1 MTDALRLEAHKLV
14 VEAFDAKA
22 VAGMVTKLS
31 VKAKESGVNAAG
43 VVAALKAELAATG
56 LSGEVVESFVAG
68 PLALLVKKEKALAAA
83 AEAAASRAAVS
94 AASVVKAWL
103 VRYLFSCFPAA
114 AGAAAAAAPPAPPAP
129 AATTA
134 VLEIRT
140 TESTTQES
148 AAPLPSQVAD
158 TPPQN
163 TSS

>member
-22 VAGMVTKLS
+22 VSGMVTKLS
-31 VKAKESGVNAAG
+31 AKAKESGVNAAG

-114 AGAAAAAAPPAPPAP
+114 AGAAAAAAAAPPAP

>member
-14 VEAFDAKA
+14 VEAFDAKT

-31 VKAKESGVNAAG
+31 AKAKESGVNAAG

-56 LSGEVVESFVAG
+56 LSGEAVEAFVAG
-68 PLALLVKKEKALAAA
+68 PLALLLKKEKALAAA
-83 AEAAASRAAVS
+83 AESAAVS
-94 AASVVKAWL
+94 AASVVKGWL
-103 VRYLFSCFPAA
+103 LRYLFSCFGS
-114 AGAAAAAAPPAPPAP
+114 GAAAAAPAAAPAAPAP
-129 AATTA
+129 AAAAAVDA

-148 AAPLPSQVAD
+148 AAPLPSQVVD

>member
-1 MTDALRLEAHKLV
+1 MTDALQLEARKLV
-14 VEAFDAKA
+14 LEVFDAKT

-31 VKAKESGVNAAG
+31 AKAAGAGVNAAG

-68 PLALLVKKEKALAAA
+68 PLALLLKKEKALTAA
-83 AEAAASRAAVS
+83 AEAAAVS
-94 AASVVKAWL
+94 AASVVKGWL
-103 VRYLFSCFPAA
+103 LRYLFSCFPAA
-114 AGAAAAAAPPAPPAP
+114 AGAAAPAAPAP
-129 AATTA
+129 AVTTA

-148 AAPLPSQVAD
+148 AVPLPSQVVD

>member
-114 AGAAAAAAPPAPPAP
+114 AGAAGAAAAAPPAPS
-129 AATTA
+129 ATTA